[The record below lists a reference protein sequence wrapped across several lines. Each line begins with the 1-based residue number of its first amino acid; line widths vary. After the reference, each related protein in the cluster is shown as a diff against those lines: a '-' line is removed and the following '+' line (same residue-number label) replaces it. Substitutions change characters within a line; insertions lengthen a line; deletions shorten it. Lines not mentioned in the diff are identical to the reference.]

1 MAQVADRVSALILE
15 AVEAQG
21 VELWDVRYVKEGA
34 SYYLRVYIDKAEGIN
49 IDDCTNVSH
58 AIDPILDE
66 ADPIKDSYYLEV
78 CSPGIERELVK
89 PQHFLKVLGQTVKIR
104 LFKARDGV
112 KEFTG
117 ILEAYDGGPVLK
129 TENDTITF
137 SQGEIAK
144 ANLCDFE

>member
-1 MAQVADRVSALILE
+1 MAQIADKVSAIIKE
-15 AVEAQG
+15 TVEAQG

-78 CSPGIERELVK
+78 CSPGIERELSRPEHYK
-89 PQHFLKVLGQTVKIR
+89 KVLGEKIKLR

-117 ILEAYDGGPVLK
+117 ILENFDSEITLK
-129 TENDTITF
+129 TENDTLTF
-137 SQGEIAK
+137 TLNEIAK

>member
-1 MAQVADRVSALILE
+1 MAQIADKVSAIIKE
-15 AVEAQG
+15 AVEAEG

-78 CSPGIERELVK
+78 CSPGIERELAK
-89 PQHFLKVLGQTVKIR
+89 PEHFKKVLGEKIKLR

-117 ILEAYDGGPVLK
+117 ILESFDGEITLK
-129 TENDTITF
+129 TESDTFTF
-137 SQGEIAK
+137 TLNEIAK